1 MEIFGCDFSQIYGLT
16 EATGVVTN
24 LTPEDHRRGAEM
36 LRSAGKALP
45 RTELRIVDPVS
56 LADLEDGR
64 VGEVWIRCDRNF
76 KTYWQKPEATQE
88 AFPQGRDAEG
98 GWFRS
103 GDAGYLQ
110 DGYLF
115 LSDRI
120 KDMIVSGGE
129 NVYPAEVENTLMK
142 HPDVADG
149 AIIGVP
155 DPKWGEAVK
164 ACVVL
169 RTGATATADDLI
181 EFMRMRIAHF
191 KCPKTV
197 DFVTALP
204 RTESGKLL
212 KRELRAP
219 YWAGQSRSIN

>member
-1 MEIFGCDFSQIYGLT
+1 MSRI
-16 EATGVVTN
+16 A
-24 LTPEDHRRGAEM
+24 
-36 LRSAGKALP
+36 
-45 RTELRIVDPVS
+45 LRIVDPVT
-56 LADLEDGR
+56 LTDMEDGR
-64 VGEVWIRCDRNF
+64 VGEVWIRSDRSF
-76 KTYWQKPEATQE
+76 KEYWRKPEATQDSYPE
-88 AFPQGRDAEG
+88 GRDAAG

-129 NVYPAEVENTLMK
+129 NIYPAEVENTLMK

-149 AIIGVP
+149 AVIGVP
-155 DPKWGEAVK
+155 DPVWGESVK

-169 RTGATATADDLI
+169 RPGATASEADLI
-181 EFMRMRIAHF
+181 HFMRTRIAHF

-197 DFVTALP
+197 DFLAALP

-219 YWAGQSRSIN
+219 YWAGHERSIH